1 MSRRHKYE
9 FEYQGRT
16 WTTADIALKTGLH
29 PHSVRTRIQKG
40 WSIEEIMQPKI
51 ENGDW
56 FSRKAAEEQGAPP
69 PKPARRGY
77 SAMRAAES
85 HQRQVEIN
93 RKAREM
99 GMTYGQYQKMLYMQR
114 LKDEH

>member
-1 MSRRHKYE
+1 MSRRRKYE

-51 ENGDW
+51 DNGSW
-56 FSRKAAEEQGAPP
+56 SSRKAERDAPP
-69 PKPARRGY
+69 PKPARRRY
-77 SAMRAAES
+77 SATRAAES

-99 GMTYGQYQKMLYMQR
+99 GMSYGQYQKMLYMQR